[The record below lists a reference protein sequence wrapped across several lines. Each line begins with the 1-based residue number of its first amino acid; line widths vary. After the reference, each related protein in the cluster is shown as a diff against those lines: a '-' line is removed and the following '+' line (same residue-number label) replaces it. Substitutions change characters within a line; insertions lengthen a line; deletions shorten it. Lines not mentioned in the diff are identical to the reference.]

1 MSETTTAATTMT
13 AAAVAAKVTPTVEEL
28 LDLSVSEVVVKEP
41 PRNLLGDIRELLK
54 TRSGGK
60 AGGAG
65 CMSARAVARV
75 LHGLGSPAYPAPE
88 WRKNHLWERHGN
100 VDFPLIVSMASEELL
115 VMRGVKR

>member
-1 MSETTTAATTMT
+1 MTGSWEETR
-13 AAAVAAKVTPTVEEL
+13 KVPAMEK
-28 LDLSVSEVVVKEP
+28 LDLKEVVLREP
-41 PRNLLGDIRELLK
+41 PRNLLTDVRELLK

-88 WRKNHLWERHGN
+88 WRKNSLWERHSN
-100 VDFPLIVSMASEELL
+100 VDFPLIVRMASEEIFG
-115 VMRGVKR
+115 MRGVKR